1 MKVFDLLN
9 EALPTEM
16 IPTQYI
22 VIDRS
27 FPDRR
32 YIADTKKDVVDAI
45 VANAIKKWQVIE
57 ADDEEIIADSDHDT
71 ILHGTITPIDKTNDR
86 IKELMFD
93 MDDDVPD
100 HAPFPKVK
108 ADMEVVD
115 PEYEDEI

>member
-1 MKVFDLLN
+1 MNVFDLLN

-32 YIADTKKDVVDAI
+32 YIADTKKDIVDAI
-45 VANAIKKWQVIE
+45 MANAIKHWQVIE
-57 ADDEEIIADSDHDT
+57 ADDEEVIADSDHDT
-71 ILHGTITPIDKTNDR
+71 ILHGTITPIDKTYDR

-93 MDDDVPD
+93 MGDDVPD

-115 PEYEDEI
+115 PAEV

>member
-32 YIADTKKDVVDAI
+32 YIADTKKDVVDAWFI
-45 VANAIKKWQVIE
+45 WFRR
-57 ADDEEIIADSDHDT
+57 S
-71 ILHGTITPIDKTNDR
+71 
-86 IKELMFD
+86 F
-93 MDDDVPD
+93 
-100 HAPFPKVK
+100 
-108 ADMEVVD
+108 
-115 PEYEDEI
+115 

>member
-32 YIADTKKDVVDAI
+32 YIADTKKDIVDAI
-45 VANAIKKWQVIE
+45 MANAIKHWQVIE
-57 ADDEEIIADSDHDT
+57 ADDEEVIADSDHDT
-71 ILHGTITPIDKTNDR
+71 ILHGTITPIDKTYDR

-108 ADMEVVD
+108 VDMEVVD
-115 PEYEDEI
+115 PEWEDEV

>member
-9 EALPTEM
+9 EALTTEM

-32 YIADTKKDVVDAI
+32 YIADTKKDIVDAI
-45 VANAIKKWQVIE
+45 MANAIKHWQVIE
-57 ADDEEIIADSDHDT
+57 ADDEEVIADSDHDT
-71 ILHGTITPIDKTNDR
+71 ILHGTITPIDKTYDR

-93 MDDDVPD
+93 MGDDVPD

-115 PEYEDEI
+115 PAEV